1 MSEPL
6 SELRQALD
14 DAVLTHTGRS
24 IGDLASQRV
33 LDDIMP
39 LLASEVDHLQ
49 MKLSQC
55 SEQFDKLSTQY
66 TEARER
72 WKQMMERERAQ
83 LARVMPIVEAVAG
96 KTPDGLENDMTYDS
110 DFGDRYCI
118 FGCEYELYNE
128 RGSAHAPDCPVT
140 QARAA
145 LEQGREASE

>member
-55 SEQFDKLSTQY
+55 SEQFDKLNTQY
-66 TEARER
+66 HEARER
-72 WKQMMERERAQ
+72 WKQMMERERTQ
-83 LARVMPIVEAVAG
+83 LARVMPIVEAVA
-96 KTPDGLENDMTYDS
+96 KATQP
-110 DFGDRYCI
+110 FGAQPGSGVEI
-118 FGCEYELYNE
+118 LYVGVGTQE
-128 RGSAHAPDCPVT
+128 

-145 LEQGREASE
+145 LEQSGQEASE